1 MMYKKPNSSLRKLL
15 YFLVVPVVLLCT
27 VAFINRKEVIVQRN
41 VDGVNQ
47 SFSSLAADQNQFY
60 KTSIVLNPNAKP
72 AFKETEV
79 VLVLDAGHG
88 GKDGASVALDGQ
100 REKDMNLR
108 AVKILKEEAVKRGI
122 KVRLTRNSDEF
133 VSLRDRLPLQA
144 ATAFVSI
151 HHNATPKGAPVV
163 FGGIEVY
170 VSKLNSN
177 IKIAEELGAG
187 ILSKLKQGHGIAVQD
202 SLKNASLL
210 LLRESKTPA
219 VLIELGNIT
228 DQKSLDFIKQEA
240 NLRKISNL
248 ILDGFVVFSKR
259 GC

>member
-1 MMYKKPNSSLRKLL
+1 MNQI
-15 YFLVVPVVLLCT
+15 FLAVLLLAGFN
-27 VAFINRKEVIVQRN
+27 AFGQKK
-41 VDGVNQ
+41 Q
-47 SFSSLAADQNQFY
+47 SSIKG
-60 KTSIVLNPNAKP
+60 KTICIDP
-72 AFKETEV
+72 
-79 VLVLDAGHG
+79 GHG
-88 GKDGASVALDGQ
+88 G
-100 REKDMNLR
+100 
-108 AVKILKEEAVKRGI
+108 
-122 KVRLTRNSDEF
+122 T
-133 VSLRDRLPLQA
+133 A
-144 ATAFVSI
+144 ATDSYRVGPGGEREEWIDLRVGLMLQTMLEEKGAKVVMTRTEDVVVPLLDRSKIAVEGNAELFVSI

-187 ILSKLKQGHGIAVQD
+187 ILSKLKQADGITVQD

-240 NLRKISNL
+240 NLRKIGNL